1 MTMKSMTL
9 ATFNYLD
16 QAQVLKERLE
26 KAGVHAVIHD
36 ESKLQRFGF
45 MTDPMA
51 AKKVAVEPKD
61 FEPAKRLLN
70 DWDKADGLLRDAV
83 RCPQCK
89 SSRIEYP
96 QFTRKFIT
104 PMVVELF
111 VIIGLFPKE
120 FYCEDCHY
128 TWPKNQTIES
138 EKDALGWPV
147 PGAKD
152 SSGTANTRDAN
163 QRQ

>member
-1 MTMKSMTL
+1 MTL

-26 KAGVHAVIHD
+26 QAGIRAVIYD
-36 ESKLQRFGF
+36 DSKLQRFGF
-45 MTDPMA
+45 LTEPMA
-51 AKKVAVEPKD
+51 TKKVEVEPKD
-61 FEPAKRLLN
+61 FESAKRLLN
-70 DWDKADGLLRDAV
+70 DWDKAEGLLRDAV

-89 SSRIEYP
+89 SSRVQYP

-111 VIIGLFPKE
+111 VVIGLFPKE

-128 TWPKNQTIES
+128 TWPKNPTLES
-138 EKDALGWPV
+138 EKDRLGWPV
-147 PGAKD
+147 RP
-152 SSGTANTRDAN
+152 ANDTSRAADTR
-163 QRQ
+163 QTEERQ